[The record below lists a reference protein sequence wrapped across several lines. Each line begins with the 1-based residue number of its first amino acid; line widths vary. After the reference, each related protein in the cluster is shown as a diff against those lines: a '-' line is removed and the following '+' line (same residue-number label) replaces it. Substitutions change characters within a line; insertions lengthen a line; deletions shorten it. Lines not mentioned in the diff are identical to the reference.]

1 MYWETATLSQPPSDF
16 QRVRGARWALGLGKE
31 VASEAVAEAVP
42 RRAIGA
48 IGGENEKAPSNSPER
63 ADSGSP
69 SCYSQG
75 LAVPCW
81 NSGSPGR
88 PCFNQAREQPQEE
101 NSQQLVVQGPLT

>member
-1 MYWETATLSQPPSDF
+1 METAILSQPPSDF
-16 QRVRGARWALGLGKE
+16 QRVRGARWALGLGEE

-42 RRAIGA
+42 RRAIG
-48 IGGENEKAPSNSPER
+48 GEHEKAPSDSPER

-69 SCYSQG
+69 SCYFQG

-81 NSGSPGR
+81 NSGSLGR

-101 NSQQLVVQGPLT
+101 NTQRLVVQGPLT